1 MKRIHKEDQNQHFV
15 RIKKLDDEKR
25 ICFGEV
31 YAPYVLDSH
40 GDFMAPEDIEAMAH
54 RFMQLNNIQ
63 RAIDTNHNNQSNG
76 SWPIE
81 SFIARKGDPDYT
93 PGAWVLG
100 VKVPDD
106 AVWNAI
112 KRGDLNGYSFE
123 ALVYKVAVIVSVDA
137 TPDHVGKTED
147 NEGHSHFFYVK
158 LNSDGKVESGMTSDD
173 EGHSHVIK
181 RGTATEKSQNHS
193 HRIIITGE

>member
-1 MKRIHKEDQNQHFV
+1 MKRVHKEDQDQRFV
-15 RIKKLDDEKR
+15 RIKKVDDEKR
-25 ICFGEV
+25 VVYGEV
-31 YAPYVLDSH
+31 YAPYVLDVH
-40 GDFMAPEDIEAMAH
+40 GDFMAPDDIEAMAH
-54 RFMQLNNIQ
+54 RFMQLNNIT

-76 SWPIE
+76 SYPVE
-81 SFIARKGDPDYT
+81 SFIAREGDPDYT

-106 AVWNAI
+106 EVWRAV

-137 TPDHVGKTED
+137 TPDHVGKTEEND
-147 NEGHSHFFYVK
+147 RHSHFFYVK
-158 LNSDGKVESGMTSDD
+158 LNSDGKVESGMTSED

-193 HRIIITGE
+193 HRIMITGE

>member
-1 MKRIHKEDQNQHFV
+1 MKRVHKEDQDQRFV
-15 RIKKLDDEKR
+15 RIKKVDDEKR
-25 ICFGEV
+25 VVYGEV
-31 YAPYVLDSH
+31 YAPYVLDVH
-40 GDFMAPEDIEAMAH
+40 GDFMAPDDIEAMAH
-54 RFMQLNNIQ
+54 RFMQLNNIT

-76 SWPIE
+76 SYPVE
-81 SFIARKGDPDYT
+81 SFIAREGDPDYT

-106 AVWNAI
+106 EVWRAV

-137 TPDHVGKTED
+137 TPDHVGKTEEND
-147 NEGHSHFFYVK
+147 GHSHFFYVK
-158 LNSDGKVESGMTSDD
+158 LNSDGKVESGMTSED

-193 HRIIITGE
+193 HRIMITGE